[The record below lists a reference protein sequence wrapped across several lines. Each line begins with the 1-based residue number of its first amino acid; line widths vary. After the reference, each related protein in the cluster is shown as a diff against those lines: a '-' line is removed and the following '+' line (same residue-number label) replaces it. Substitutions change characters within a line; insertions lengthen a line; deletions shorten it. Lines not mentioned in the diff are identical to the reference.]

1 MSTPEVTA
9 GSAGRIALALEYDG
23 SGFFGWQAQRRLGLA
38 TVQETLE
45 AALGKVAAAPI
56 STVCAGRTDTGVHA
70 SHQVVH
76 FDALVQRPLT
86 AWVLGGNSNLPPG
99 IAIQWA
105 VPVAADFSARFSA
118 TARRYRYV
126 IFNRKL
132 RSAHIGRLATLI
144 DRPLDADLMH
154 AEAQCLLGERDFS
167 AFRGTGCQSN
177 TPMRNVHFVHVT
189 RHGDYV
195 VVDIQANAFLLHM
208 VRNIV
213 GTLVAVGSGRQPPG
227 WTAEVFASRDR
238 KRAAA
243 TAAPYGLYLVD
254 VIYPAECGLPAAV
267 PGPAFLAP
275 LWAATAQPDR

>member
-1 MSTPEVTA
+1 MVSTEEGAVEA
-9 GSAGRIALALEYDG
+9 ASARIALALEYDG
-23 SGFFGWQAQRRLGLA
+23 SGFFGWQAQRRLGLP

-45 AALGKVAAAPI
+45 KALSIVADQPI
-56 STVCAGRTDTGVHA
+56 GTVCAGRTDTGVHA
-70 SHQVVH
+70 SLQIVH
-76 FDALVQRPLT
+76 FDTSAVRPEA
-86 AWVLGGNSNLPPG
+86 AWVLGGNTHLPAG

-126 IFNRKL
+126 IFNRRL
-132 RSAHIGRLATLI
+132 RSAHSSRLATHI
-144 DRPLDADLMH
+144 VHPLDANLMH

-167 AFRGTGCQSN
+167 AFRGAGCQSN
-177 TPMRNVHFVHVT
+177 TPMRNVHFVEV
-189 RHGDYV
+189 RRRGDYV

-213 GTLVAVGSGRQPPG
+213 GTLVAVGSGRKPAG
-227 WTAEVFASRDR
+227 WTAEIFAGLDR
-238 KRAAA
+238 TRAAA

-254 VIYPAECGLPAAV
+254 VIYPSACGLPASE

-275 LWAATAQPDR
+275 LWS

>member
-1 MSTPEVTA
+1 MAGNEVA
-9 GSAGRIALALEYDG
+9 SGRIALALEYDG
-23 SGFFGWQAQRRLGLA
+23 SGFFGWQAQRRLGLP
-38 TVQETLE
+38 TVQETVE
-45 AALGKVAAAPI
+45 QALSTVAAQPI

-70 SHQVVH
+70 GLQVVH
-76 FDALVQRPLT
+76 FDSSVTRPEA
-86 AWVLGGNSNLPPG
+86 AWVLGGNTHLPPG

-126 IFNRKL
+126 IFNR
-132 RSAHIGRLATLI
+132 RMRTAHSGRLTTHI
-144 DRPLDADLMH
+144 PHPLDADLMH

-167 AFRGTGCQSN
+167 AFRGAGCQSN
-177 TPMRNVHFVHVT
+177 TPMRNVHFVEV
-189 RHGDYV
+189 RRRGDYV

-213 GTLVAVGSGRQPPG
+213 GTLVAVGSRRKPAG
-227 WTAEVFASRDR
+227 WTAEVFAGKDR
-238 KRAAA
+238 TRAAA

-254 VIYPAECGLPAAV
+254 VIYPSACGLPATE

-275 LWAATAQPDR
+275 LWSS